1 MNAELLEIRDHMA
14 RFPPFDE
21 LDDALLDELANQ
33 VDVAYFKAGSMILEA
48 DREIHDLCYIRSG
61 AVEIYRR
68 NDDLYNRLGEGDIFG
83 HFNLLRNNRVRFP
96 AKAMEDTL
104 IYYIPDSIFYRL
116 CEEDNSFSEF
126 VEVEKPRL
134 QSTVEA
140 QHKRN
145 DLMSTRV
152 RKVINR
158 LPLLIE
164 SDASARDA
172 ASRMTNENVSAAL
185 IVEPAE
191 DASMAIYTGAD
202 GRQWALCGIL
212 TDADLRQRL
221 VAEGLSPDESIATLH
236 SGELITIQSDE
247 TVQEAMLSILRNN
260 VQHLPVLHRRRPV
273 GLLHLSDIIR
283 YETQSSLYLVG
294 SILNQSS
301 LRGLVSLKHE
311 VQTGFER
318 MVRDGSDSKVIGTAL
333 SAIGRSF
340 ARRILELAE
349 EELGPPPVP
358 YAFMV
363 LGSMARDEQTL
374 VTDQDNA
381 MVLSNDYDPEAH
393 GEYFRTLAKRVSD
406 GLAACGYAYCSG
418 NIMATNDQWRQPQ
431 KIWRRYF
438 TEWIDNPTAESLLH
452 CNIFFDLDAVYGEE
466 RLVEELQE
474 LVANKAP
481 LAERFLAAMARN
493 ALNRTPPL
501 GFFRTFVMEKNGK
514 ENRSINIKRRGT
526 APMVDLIRIHAL
538 ACGSR
543 AQNSFDRL
551 DDIARTQL
559 LTPNAVEKIRYA
571 LEFMSMA
578 RIWHHLSD
586 VEADREPDNNIE
598 PEDVSN
604 SERHN
609 LKDAFQVLSNAQ
621 SFLQFRY
628 PSPRS

>member
-1 MNAELLEIRDHMA
+1 MKAELLEIRDHMA

-21 LDDALLDELANQ
+21 LDDALLDEVASQ

-68 NDDLYNRLGEGDIFG
+68 NEDLYNRLGEGDIFG

-96 AKAMEDTL
+96 ARAMEDTL

-116 CEEDNSFSEF
+116 CEQDDRFAEF

-164 SDASARDA
+164 SDATARDA
-172 ASRMTNENVSAAL
+172 ATRMTNENVSAAL

-212 TDADLRQRL
+212 TDSDLRQRL
-221 VAEGLSPDESIATLH
+221 VAEGRSPEEPIASLH

-301 LRGLVSLKHE
+301 LRGLASLKHE
-311 VQTGFER
+311 VRTGFVR

-381 MVLSNDYDPEAH
+381 MVLSNDYDPEQH
-393 GEYFRTLAKRVSD
+393 GEYFATLAKRVSD
-406 GLAACGYAYCSG
+406 GLATCGYAYCSG

-452 CNIFFDLDAVYGEE
+452 CNIFFDLDAVHGDE
-466 RLVEELQE
+466 RLVEELQD
-474 LVANKAP
+474 LVVNKAP

-551 DDIARTQL
+551 DDIAQTQL

-578 RIWHHLSD
+578 RIWHHLYD
-586 VEADREPDNNIE
+586 VEAGREPDNNIE
-598 PEDVSN
+598 PENVSN

-628 PSPRS
+628 PSPRG

>member
-1 MNAELLEIRDHMA
+1 
-14 RFPPFDE
+14 
-21 LDDALLDELANQ
+21 
-33 VDVAYFKAGSMILEA
+33 
-48 DREIHDLCYIRSG
+48 
-61 AVEIYRR
+61 
-68 NDDLYNRLGEGDIFG
+68 
-83 HFNLLRNNRVRFP
+83 
-96 AKAMEDTL
+96 
-104 IYYIPDSIFYRL
+104 
-116 CEEDNSFSEF
+116 
-126 VEVEKPRL
+126 
-134 QSTVEA
+134 VEA
-140 QHKRN
+140 QDKRN

-152 RKVINR
+152 RKVISR

-164 SDASARDA
+164 SDATARDA
-172 ASRMTNENVSAAL
+172 ATRMTNENVSAAL

-212 TDADLRQRL
+212 TDADLRHKL
-221 VAEGLSPDESIATLH
+221 VARGLSADESIVTLH

-294 SILNQSS
+294 SILNQAS
-301 LRGLVSLKHE
+301 LRGLISLKHE
-311 VQTGFER
+311 VQTAFER

-349 EELGPPPVP
+349 EELGPSPVP

-381 MVLSNDYDPEAH
+381 MVLSNDYDPEQH

-438 TEWIDNPTAESLLH
+438 TEWIDNPTPESLLH
-452 CNIFFDLDAVYGEE
+452 CNIFFDLDAVYGDE

-551 DDIARTQL
+551 DDIAQTQL

-578 RIWHHLSD
+578 RIWHHLYD
-586 VEADREPDNNIE
+586 VEAGTEPDNNIE

-628 PSPRS
+628 PTSRT

>member
-21 LDDALLDELANQ
+21 LDDALLDELASQ

-116 CEEDNSFSEF
+116 CEEDSNFAEF

-145 DLMSTRV
+145 DMMSTRV
-152 RKVINR
+152 RKVITR

-164 SDASARDA
+164 SDATARDA
-172 ASRMTNENVSAAL
+172 ATRMTNENVSAAL

-221 VAEGLSPDESIATLH
+221 VAEGLSPDESIAMLH

-247 TVQEAMLSILRNN
+247 TVQEAMLSLLRNN

-294 SILNQSS
+294 SILNQGS

-311 VQTGFER
+311 VQTAFER

-381 MVLSNDYDPEAH
+381 MVLSNDYDPEQH

-431 KIWRRYF
+431 KTWRRYF

-452 CNIFFDLDAVYGEE
+452 CNIFFDLDAVYGDE

-501 GFFRTFVMEKNGK
+501 GFFRTFVMEKDGK

-551 DDIARTQL
+551 DDIAQTQL

-578 RIWHHLSD
+578 RIWHHLYD
-586 VEADREPDNNIE
+586 VEAGREPDNNIE

-628 PSPRS
+628 PNPRG

>member
-1 MNAELLEIRDHMA
+1 MNSELLEIRDHMA
-14 RFPPFDE
+14 RFPPFDRLE
-21 LDDALLDELANQ
+21 DALIDEVASS
-33 VDVAYFKAGSMILEA
+33 VDVAYFKAGSMILEG

-68 NDDLYNRLGEGDIFG
+68 NNDLYNRLGEGDIFG

-96 AKAMEDTL
+96 ARAMEDTL
-104 IYYIPDSIFYRL
+104 IYFIPDSVFYRL
-116 CEEDNSFSEF
+116 CESDDDFAEF

-134 QSTVEA
+134 QATVEA
-140 QHKRN
+140 QHKSN

-152 RKVINR
+152 RKLVHR

-164 SDASARDA
+164 ANATARDA
-172 ASRMTNENVSAAL
+172 AGRMTEENVSAAL
-185 IVEPAE
+185 VVEPAE
-191 DASMAIYTGAD
+191 DADSVIYTGAD
-202 GRQWALCGIL
+202 GRQWALKGIL
-212 TDADLRQRL
+212 TDADLRVRMI
-221 VAEGLSPDESIATLH
+221 AEGLPHTTPVAELH
-236 SGELITIQSDE
+236 SGDLVSIQSDE

-260 VQHLPVLHRRRPV
+260 VQHLPVLHRRRPI

-294 SILNQSS
+294 SILNQAT
-301 LRGLVSLKHE
+301 LKGLVGLQHE
-311 VQTGFER
+311 VSIAFMR

-333 SAIGRSF
+333 AAIGRSF

-363 LGSMARDEQTL
+363 LGSMARDEQTV

-381 MVLSNDYDPEAH
+381 MILSDDYDPDQH
-393 GEYFRTLAKRVSD
+393 GAYFETLAKRASD
-406 GLAACGYAYCSG
+406 GLAACGYTYCKG
-418 NIMATNDQWRQPQ
+418 DIMATNPQWRQPLGT
-431 KIWRRYF
+431 WRRYF
-438 TEWIDNPTAESLLH
+438 TEWIDNPTPEALLH
-452 CNIFFDLDAVYGEE
+452 CNIFFDLDCVHGEE
-466 RLVEELQE
+466 QFVEELQG
-474 LVANKAP
+474 LIANKAP
-481 LAERFLAAMARN
+481 LADRFLAAMARN
-493 ALNRTPPL
+493 AVNRTPPL
-501 GFFRTFVMEKNGK
+501 GFFRTFVMEKNGH
-514 ENRSINIKRRGT
+514 ENKSINIKRRGT
-526 APMVDLIRIHAL
+526 APAVDLIRIHAL

-543 AQNSFDRL
+543 AQNSFERL
-551 DDIARTQL
+551 DDIAKTQL
-559 LTPNAVEKIRYA
+559 LTPNAVEKLRYA

-578 RIWHHLSD
+578 RIWHHLYD
-586 VEADREPDNNIE
+586 VEAGRTPDNNIE

-628 PSPRS
+628 PRA